1 MRRTGI
7 ANLPLH
13 YGKPPEYLF
22 NLMKKLAR
30 EICITIFENYG
41 KEVFFQRISHPVWFQ
56 SFGCVL
62 GFDWHSSGL
71 TTTTLY
77 ALKEAL
83 REILD
88 DYGVCI
94 AGGKGKD
101 GLKTPEEI
109 KRTLE
114 KTGISPYKL
123 VYVSKITAKV
133 DNIAVQDGYQIYMHF
148 LLFDKKSNLW
158 AVIQQGMNEKNS
170 MARRYHWL
178 SEDVKSFTMEPHRG
192 ICGSRENFVINL
204 VAEENQRCQ
213 ESCVELLK
221 DKNEVI
227 KTIKKIPSL
236 NLPFHHQIFWKNVDK
251 KRLEN
256 IFLRVSSMK
265 IENFEHL
272 IGVKGIGPKT
282 VRAMALLSEIICGV
296 PLSFNDPVRY
306 SFAHGG
312 KDGHPYPVD
321 KRTYESSINLL
332 IDVVRKSKISPNLK
346 DKKLKKLSSFL
357 TSA

>member
-13 YGKPPEYLF
+13 YGKAPEYLF
-22 NLMKKLAR
+22 NLMRKLAR

-41 KEVFFQRISHPVWFQ
+41 KEVFFERISHPVWFQ
-56 SFGCVL
+56 SLGCVL

-83 REILD
+83 NEVSGE
-88 DYGVCI
+88 YGVFI

-109 KRTLE
+109 KDYSE
-114 KTGISPYKL
+114 KKGISSEKL
-123 VYVSKITAKV
+123 IYASRITAKV
-133 DNIAVQDGYQIYMHF
+133 DNIAVQDGYQIYQHF
-148 LLFDKKSNLW
+148 LLFDVKNNLW
-158 AVIQQGMNEKNS
+158 AVIQQGMNSENR

-178 SEDVKSFTMEPHRG
+178 SKEVKSFVLNPHKG
-192 ICGSRENFVINL
+192 ICGREENFVINL
-204 VAEENQRCQ
+204 VSDENQECQ
-213 ESCVELLK
+213 KNCVQLLK
-221 DKNEVI
+221 EKKEI
-227 KTIKKIPSL
+227 LSTMKKIPSL
-236 NLPFHHQIFWKNVDK
+236 SLPYHHQIFWENVNK
-251 KRLEN
+251 KHLEN
-256 IFLRVSSMK
+256 VFLEISSRK
-265 IENFEHL
+265 INDFESL
-272 IGVKGIGPKT
+272 LGIRGVGVKT
-282 VRAMALLSEIICGV
+282 VRALALLSEIICGNEI
-296 PLSFNDPVRY
+296 SFTDPVRC

-321 KRTYESSINLL
+321 RKTYKNSINLL
-332 IDVVRKSKISPNLK
+332 IEIVKKSRISPNLK

-357 TSA
+357 S